1 MVVSPGAKF
10 QQKLASDGGLTY
22 NFEPERYFKL
32 TEYKQ
37 ILTDGL
43 WTQNPGLIQFL
54 GICPLLAVSNSLV
67 NGLGLGIA
75 TLVVLTG
82 SNVIVAVLRPLL
94 NRDVRLPVFVLIIA
108 TLVTLIELVAE
119 AWFFDLWLSL
129 GIFLPLIV
137 TNCVILA
144 RAESFASRQP
154 VAAALVDGL
163 AHGLGFAAV
172 LILLGGLR
180 EVIGNGTLFAGADML
195 FGPAAAG
202 LEWRI
207 ADGGFLLALL
217 PPGAFLGLA
226 LLVAL
231 RNVAEQRSESRSRTA
246 TDGA

>member
-1 MVVSPGAKF
+1 MKEAFP
-10 QQKLASDGGLTY
+10 Y
-22 NFEPERYFKL
+22 NFATERCFEL

-67 NGLGLGIA
+67 NGLGLGLA
-75 TLVVLTG
+75 TLFVLTG
-82 SNVIVAVLRPLL
+82 SNIIVALLRPLL
-94 NRDVRLPVFVLIIA
+94 NHDVRLPIFVLVIA

-154 VAAALVDGL
+154 LVAAMVDGL
-163 AHGLGFAAV
+163 AHGLGFAAA
-172 LILLGGLR
+172 LILLGGMR
-180 EVIGNGTLFAGADML
+180 ELIGNGTLFAGADML

-202 LEWRI
+202 LELRV

-226 LLVAL
+226 LLVAV
-231 RNVAEQRSESRSRTA
+231 RNIIEDRGNARSAAA
-246 TDGA
+246 TDGTQAGS